1 MKIVFSLVLLV
12 GGVAWIWGSM
22 SGRLANMI
30 AALVQPSW
38 LVPPPST
45 GSTAGS
51 NPTNFGPI
59 QAA

>member
-1 MKIVFSLVLLV
+1 MKIVLSLVLLV
-12 GGVAWIWGSM
+12 GGVAWVWGSM

-38 LVPPPST
+38 LISPPASST
-45 GSTAGS
+45 GGTAS
-51 NPTNFGPI
+51 NFGPI